1 MFNDDH
7 KLTQR
12 MAPMLRK
19 VLVVDPTPSSARM
32 LSDLMRNI
40 SSGQI
45 YSASTNT
52 KGVDLAER
60 IDPQLIFVELSG
72 DGVDGVAFAR
82 EIRRSH
88 LNCRQAPIIVV
99 TATATAGGIIAARDA
114 GVHEFLR
121 KPYNAKD
128 LLKRLEAV
136 TLRKRDW
143 IEAVAYIGPDR
154 RRFNSG
160 DYAGPRKRQ
169 SDATT
174 PDAEKI
180 LQALKIVKSA
190 ILAIDSDPAQ
200 ALRALK
206 AQAADLKKVALE
218 VGDATLAAAA
228 SDFHVYLVNATEL
241 GVMHPKE
248 ALTKAGPLLALLP
261 KDTPQRVAPATA
273 KAG

>member
-1 MFNDDH
+1 VFNDDH

-19 VLVVDPTPSSARM
+19 VLVVDPSPSSARM
-32 LSDLMRNI
+32 LGDLMRSI
-40 SSGQI
+40 SGGHV
-45 YSASTNT
+45 YSAATNA
-52 KGVDLAER
+52 KGIIAAQQA
-60 IDPQLIFVELSG
+60 DPQLIFVELAG

-82 EIRRSH
+82 EVRRSH
-88 LNCRQAPIIVV
+88 FNCREVPIIVV

-143 IEAVAYIGPDR
+143 IEAVNYIGPDR

-160 DYAGPRKRQ
+160 DYTGPRKRQ
-169 SDATT
+169 SDAKT
-174 PDAEKI
+174 PDAARI

-190 ILAIDSDPAQ
+190 ILAIDTDPAQ

-206 AQAADLKKVALE
+206 AQAADLSAVAVS
-218 VGDATLAAAA
+218 VGDPVLATAA
-228 SDFHVYLVNATEL
+228 SDFHDYLVATTEL
-241 GVMHPKE
+241 GIMKPSE
-248 ALTKAGPLLALLP
+248 ALAKAGPLLALLP
-261 KDTPQRVAPATA
+261 KDEPTRA
-273 KAG
+273 KARAG

>member
-1 MFNDDH
+1 VFNDDH

-12 MAPMLRK
+12 MAPMLQK
-19 VLVVDPTPSSARM
+19 VLVVDPSPASARM
-32 LSDLMRNI
+32 LGDLMRNL

-45 YSASTNT
+45 YTAATNA
-52 KGVDLAER
+52 KGIVAAQQV
-60 IDPQLIFVELSG
+60 DPQLIFVELSG
-72 DGVDGVAFAR
+72 DGIDGVAFAR
-82 EIRRSH
+82 EVRRSH
-88 LNCRQAPIIVV
+88 FNCREVPIIVV
-99 TATATAGGIIAARDA
+99 TATATAGGIMAARDA

-143 IEAVAYIGPDR
+143 IEAVGYIGPDR

-160 DYAGPRKRQ
+160 DYTGPRKRQ
-169 SDATT
+169 SDAKT
-174 PDAEKI
+174 PDAAKI

-190 ILAIDSDPAQ
+190 ILAIDTDPAQ

-206 AQAADLKKVALE
+206 AQAADLQKVAQA

-228 SDFHVYLVNATEL
+228 ADFHIYLVGVTEL
-241 GVMHPKE
+241 GVMRPSE
-248 ALTKAGPLLALLP
+248 ALTRAGPLLALLP
-261 KDTPQRVAPATA
+261 KDEPARAQQA